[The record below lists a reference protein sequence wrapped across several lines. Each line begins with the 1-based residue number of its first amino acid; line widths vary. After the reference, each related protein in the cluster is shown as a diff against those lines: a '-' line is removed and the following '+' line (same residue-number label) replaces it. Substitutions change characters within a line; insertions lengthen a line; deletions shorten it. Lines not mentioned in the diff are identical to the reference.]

1 MHRIDIAFS
10 MEDTPIARQ
19 LKSGDRFFR
28 GKTVRLL
35 SETNEQLG
43 LMSFEDAL
51 NRAAAAGLDLV
62 EMASKVEPPVCK
74 IMDFG
79 KFQYQ
84 ESRRQ
89 REAKK
94 KQVQAKVKEVK
105 LHPNIDENDL
115 SIKVKHGL
123 EFLEK
128 GDKVKVIVTFRGREM
143 AHTEIGDELMK
154 RVLESLSERSVID
167 AAPKLMGR
175 NIIAVLAPKGGQS
188 AKAGGNAPKG
198 GSATANSDDE

>member
-1 MHRIDIAFS
+1 M
-10 MEDTPIARQ
+10 
-19 LKSGDRFFR
+19 
-28 GKTVRLL
+28 RLL

-51 NRAAAAGLDLV
+51 NRASALGLDLV

-79 KFQYQ
+79 KYLYQ

-115 SIKVKHGL
+115 SIKIKHGI

-128 GDKVKVIVTFRGREM
+128 GDKVKIIVAFRGREM
-143 AHTEIGDELMK
+143 AHMEIGYELMK
-154 RVLESLSERSVID
+154 RVLEAMAERGAID
-167 AAPKLMGR
+167 APPKLMGR
-175 NIIAVLAPKGGQS
+175 NITAVLAPKSQGKSSGG
-188 AKAGGNAPKG
+188 APKG
-198 GSATANSDDE
+198 ASPANAEE

>member
-1 MHRIDIAFS
+1 M
-10 MEDTPIARQ
+10 
-19 LKSGDRFFR
+19 
-28 GKTVRLL
+28 RLL

-51 NRAAAAGLDLV
+51 NRASALGLDLV

-79 KFQYQ
+79 KYLYQ

-115 SIKVKHGL
+115 SIKIKHGI

-128 GDKVKVIVTFRGREM
+128 GDKVKIIVAFRGREM
-143 AHTEIGDELMK
+143 AHMQSSKHILDDFAEALADVAVVEK
-154 RVLESLSERSVID
+154 
-167 AAPKLMGR
+167 APKIEGR
-175 NIIAVLAPKGGQS
+175 SMSLVLTEKKS
-188 AKAGGNAPKG
+188 
-198 GSATANSDDE
+198 

>member
-1 MHRIDIAFS
+1 M
-10 MEDTPIARQ
+10 
-19 LKSGDRFFR
+19 
-28 GKTVRLL
+28 RLL

-51 NRAAAAGLDLV
+51 NRATAAGLDLV
-62 EMASKVEPPVCK
+62 EMASKVDPPVCK

-79 KFQYQ
+79 KFLYQ

-115 SIKVKHGL
+115 SIKIKHGI

-154 RVLESLSERSVID
+154 RVLESFAECGVID

-188 AKAGGNAPKG
+188 KASGGASKSNA
-198 GSATANSDDE
+198 SAAVEE

>member
-1 MHRIDIAFS
+1 M
-10 MEDTPIARQ
+10 
-19 LKSGDRFFR
+19 
-28 GKTVRLL
+28 RLL

-51 NRAAAAGLDLV
+51 NRASAQGLDLV

-79 KFQYQ
+79 KYLYQ

-115 SIKVKHGL
+115 SIKIKHGI

-128 GDKVKVIVTFRGREM
+128 GDKVKIIVAFRGREM

-154 RVLESLSERSVID
+154 RVLEAMAERGAID
-167 AAPKLMGR
+167 APPKLMGR
-175 NIIAVLAPKGGQS
+175 NIIAVLAPKGQ
-188 AKAGGNAPKG
+188 GGKPSGGAPKG
-198 GSATANSDDE
+198 ASSTNVEE

>member
-1 MHRIDIAFS
+1 
-10 MEDTPIARQ
+10 MEDTAIARQ

-51 NRAAAAGLDLV
+51 NRAAAVGLDLV

-154 RVLESLSERSVID
+154 RVLEALSERSVVD

-175 NIIAVLAPKGGQS
+175 NIIAVLAPKSGQS
-188 AKAGGNAPKG
+188 VKAGGNSPKA
-198 GSATANSDDE
+198 GSPAANSEE

>member
-1 MHRIDIAFS
+1 M
-10 MEDTPIARQ
+10 
-19 LKSGDRFFR
+19 
-28 GKTVRLL
+28 RLL

-79 KFQYQ
+79 KYQYQ

-115 SIKVKHGL
+115 SIKIKHGL

-128 GDKVKVIVTFRGREM
+128 GDKVKVIVTFSGRWM
-143 AHTEIGDELMK
+143 AHTEIGDNLMK
-154 RVLESLSERSVID
+154 RVLEALAERSVVD
-167 AAPKLMGR
+167 SAPKLMGR

-188 AKAGGNAPKG
+188 GKASGGVAKGASP
-198 GSATANSDDE
+198 ATEEE

>member
-1 MHRIDIAFS
+1 
-10 MEDTPIARQ
+10 
-19 LKSGDRFFR
+19 
-28 GKTVRLL
+28 
-35 SETNEQLG
+35 
-43 LMSFEDAL
+43 MSFEDAL
-51 NRAAAAGLDLV
+51 NRAAALGLDLV

-79 KFQYQ
+79 KYLYQ

-115 SIKVKHGL
+115 SIKIKHGI

-128 GDKVKVIVTFRGREM
+128 GDKVKVIITFRGREM

-154 RVLESLSERSVID
+154 RVLDAMSERGAID
-167 AAPKLMGR
+167 SPAKLMGR
-175 NIIAVLAPKGGQS
+175 NIIAVLAPKGPQGG
-188 AKAGGNAPKG
+188 KAGGSNPKG
-198 GSATANSDDE
+198 GAPAAEE